1 MTELAE
7 PTMPAADLRA
17 RLADALI
24 TTGFITTPAV
34 EAAFRAVPREAFTP
48 PGTDLIDAYANNI
61 VVTKRGP
68 DGKTTSSISAP
79 WLQAYMLET
88 ARIRPGTRVLE
99 IGSGGYNAA
108 LIAELVGPEG
118 SVVSIDI
125 DPQVVAHARATLA
138 TAGYEQGRVV
148 HADGEYGHASGG
160 PYDAVLVTVEASDIA
175 PAWTEQLAPGG
186 VLVAPVRMRANTRCL
201 TLERERDHLVA
212 TASLQCGFVPM
223 QGDGQNPTRRVALRG
238 EDAVLVL
245 DDPTTEVDIAAL
257 RAALD
262 GPRSEVWSPVTLPMD
277 ASFEALHLWLAS
289 QPRPYGVLN
298 VDRERTAG
306 LLDPQ
311 DRFFCPTLLT
321 HDSFAYL
328 TIRRHD
334 DATWQC
340 GAHGFGPD
348 AATLTSDLIDLVA
361 AWDRLHRTGVRPAIT
376 VYPHGAALPATEQ
389 LRLVVA
395 RRHTQIVITWP
406 GDSR

>member
-1 MTELAE
+1 M
-7 PTMPAADLRA
+7 
-17 RLADALI
+17 
-24 TTGFITTPAV
+24 
-34 EAAFRAVPREAFTP
+34 
-48 PGTDLIDAYANNI
+48 
-61 VVTKRGP
+61 
-68 DGKTTSSISAP
+68 
-79 WLQAYMLET
+79 
-88 ARIRPGTRVLE
+88 LE

-108 LIAELVGPEG
+108 LIAELVGPDG
-118 SVVSIDI
+118 SVVSVDI
-125 DPQVVAHARATLA
+125 DPQVVVHARATLA
-138 TAGYEQGRVV
+138 AAGYQQVRVV
-148 HADGEYGHASGG
+148 HADGEYGYPAGG
-160 PYDAVLVTVEASDIA
+160 PYDAVLVTVEASDIP

-201 TLERERDHLVA
+201 TLERDGDHLVA

-223 QGDGQNPTRRVALRG
+223 QGDGRDPTRRLALRG

-245 DDPTTEVDIAAL
+245 DDPTTEVDLIAL

-262 GPRSEVWSPVTLPMD
+262 GPRRGVWSPVTLPTD

-298 VDRERTAG
+298 IDRERTAG

-321 HDSFAYL
+321 HGSFAYL
-328 TIRRHD
+328 TIRRHH

-348 AATLTSDLIDLVA
+348 ATALTRDLIDLVA
-361 AWDRLHRTGVRPAIT
+361 AWDRLHRAGIRPAVT
-376 VYPHGAALPATEQ
+376 VYPAGAALPATEQ

-406 GDSR
+406 GGSP